1 MVYNRHGKVKSI
13 SGKGSTKNVD
23 WRGKIW
29 SSNIFSV
36 VLIVLL
42 ILSFVKVS
50 KEVLLRYEIN
60 QEIKQLE
67 QRRAELSDKAE
78 EMDKLI
84 AYLQTDEYIEKQ
96 ARLQLNL
103 SKPGEKQINLAG
115 DSGNRTLDTG
125 VDDSSNV
132 IKWFNYFFK

>member
-1 MVYNRHGKVKSI
+1 MVYNSYNKVGIKSGHRD
-13 SGKGSTKNVD
+13 SKKSD
-23 WRGKIW
+23 WRSKIW
-29 SSNIFSV
+29 SSNIFSIILV
-36 VLIVLL
+36 VLL

-60 QEIKQLE
+60 QEIRQLQE
-67 QRRAELSDKAE
+67 RQAELADKTQD
-78 EMDKLI
+78 MDKLV

-115 DSGNRTLDTG
+115 NSDNRDLELEIDNTR
-125 VDDSSNV
+125 NI